1 MYLISGPQLNKKG
14 LSFVGG
20 GGVIDI
26 TRGDIILF
34 SAYLNRGFYQLFP
47 RSPKPYQNV
56 SFESNSASNAKRI
69 SKIQL
74 RHCRFGHVS
83 PSV

>member
-26 TRGDIILF
+26 TRGDILF

-47 RSPKPYQNV
+47 RTPKPYQMYHLNLTLLV
-56 SFESNSASNAKRI
+56 MQKE
-69 SKIQL
+69 
-74 RHCRFGHVS
+74 
-83 PSV
+83 